1 MWTLSEVV
9 LCPLLL
15 VNHQEAVF
23 GRHVISSPCG
33 SVTPMERQAFR
44 STSPAPRSLS
54 CLPTT
59 TSCKNTFQNTSLNV
73 DTAFSVRLYSFL
85 LECSSSKYGWTPF
98 PSILESRSF
107 LRDRARRL
115 KRTGFCETKS
125 APPPLLPHFLAGRV
139 QKQAVYIFDA
149 LDR

>member
-1 MWTLSEVV
+1 MSIK
-9 LCPLLL
+9 CGRFQRSYSPY
-15 VNHQEAVF
+15 NQAVF
-23 GRHVISSPCG
+23 GRRVISSPCG
-33 SVTPMERQAFR
+33 SVTTMERQAFR

-59 TSCKNTFQNTSLNV
+59 TKLQKHLQNTSLNV
-73 DTAFSVRLYSFL
+73 DTAFSVRLCSFL

-98 PSILESRSF
+98 TSFLESRSF

-115 KRTGFCETKS
+115 KRTGSCETKS

-139 QKQAVYIFDA
+139 QKQAVHILDA